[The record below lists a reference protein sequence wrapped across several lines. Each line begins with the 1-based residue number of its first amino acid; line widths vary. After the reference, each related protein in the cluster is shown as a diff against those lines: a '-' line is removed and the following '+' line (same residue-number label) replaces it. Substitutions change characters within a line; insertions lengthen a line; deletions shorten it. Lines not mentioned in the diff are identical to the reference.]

1 MPGEIFVRQGEIGD
15 RMFIIYKGR
24 VSIYNQK
31 DGQETNLAVIEQ
43 HGVVGEAAIKT
54 DLLVKRTANIV
65 ALKPT
70 LLLVISKE
78 DY

>member
-1 MPGEIFVRQGEIGD
+1 
-15 RMFIIYKGR
+15 
-24 VSIYNQK
+24 
-31 DGQETNLAVIEQ
+31 LAVIEQ

-54 DLLVKRTANIV
+54 EKEEKRGANVV

-70 LLLVISKE
+70 LLLVLTKQ